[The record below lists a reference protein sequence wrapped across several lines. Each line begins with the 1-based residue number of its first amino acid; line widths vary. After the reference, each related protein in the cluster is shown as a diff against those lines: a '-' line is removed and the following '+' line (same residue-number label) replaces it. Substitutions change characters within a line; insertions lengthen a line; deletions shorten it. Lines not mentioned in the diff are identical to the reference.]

1 MASVSKTAVSK
12 VIAQEKDDEPKQR
25 SREEYKK
32 ERELEEARKLGTAPA
47 AVDEEGKDINPHIP
61 QYISDAPWYTEPK
74 GPTLK
79 HQRPQEER
87 QIKYSGIDDW
97 YKKGVN
103 KQKVATRYRKV
114 SRSCGNACHPP
125 FLLLV

>member
-1 MASVSKTAVSK
+1 MASVSKTAVSR

-114 SRSCGNACHPP
+114 SRSWCSTQINGS
-125 FLLLV
+125 